1 MACDPHDICLGME
14 EYVLNS
20 AKKEKHGEA
29 ARATVTGYTWEKAC
43 ATLIKRLE
51 GVKEEMAE

>member
-29 ARATVTGYTWEKAC
+29 ARATVVAYTWEKAC

-51 GVKEEMAE
+51 SVKEDVEL